1 MVKWNEGLNL
11 GVKAIDD
18 DHKKLLDIIN
28 KLSFAISNDEAQK
41 FIESIFDELQNYAI
55 DHFRRE
61 EKLLKKCECQKLDE
75 HIEQHRIFS
84 KKIPQLKEK
93 FTNSK
98 KSFHAEEVGFFL
110 TDWLFNHII
119 EEDIPAITMFERC
132 GLTKEE
138 KKEKD
143 NFITKLITNTTNKF
157 SFTRRILLSALTP
170 LLGMLLFGTIIL
182 FNNYN
187 KYEDMRKTSAIT
199 NIISNIDELVHATQI
214 ERGLSSGFLTSAQD
228 KFKDTLHIQRTIV
241 DMATNEF
248 LQKIKD
254 TEIKDVSEIQPYINT
269 FKTHIASINLLRKDI
284 DDKVISQA
292 VTIDKYTNIIR
303 NILSITPKVAFL
315 NLDREVS
322 SSISTLL
329 SIQYLKESL
338 GQERAFGT
346 MIIEKKA
353 ATSKEY
359 ITFTKLIGTREAF
372 LNTFEHTANS
382 SQKQTN
388 MLLLSSNIAKEVKSY
403 EDSIE
408 LHDFKNL
415 DTEIWFKSMT
425 TYINK
430 IKIFEDELLSDI
442 NVLVEA
448 KINDTIRNLFLWLTF
463 TTTVL
468 VITLSILYT
477 FKKSTKFQIYQLTN
491 AMKDLATGGRSLRL
505 SPIHVQR
512 DELAYMYDA
521 YETTRQKLLKG
532 DIYTQLY
539 LNKKEMEIQN
549 HQKENVKL
557 GEIAFIDPL
566 TGAVNRRKF
575 EELSMQELERSNRYN
590 SDLSFLML
598 DIDHF
603 KNINDT
609 YGHAAG
615 DEILKH
621 FSSICLDMARSLDIV
636 ARIGG
641 EEFVVMLPETTID
654 GAYIFAER
662 FRKNI
667 YTSEVT
673 VNEQIIKYSVSIG
686 IALLN
691 NDKDVKDILQRAD
704 KALYR
709 AKESGRNCTVIYK

>member
-1 MVKWNEGLNL
+1 MIEWNEGLSL
-11 GVKAIDD
+11 GIKALDD

-28 KLSFAISNDEAQK
+28 ELSHAISNDEAKK
-41 FIESIFDELQNYAI
+41 FIESIFDELQNYAT
-55 DHFRRE
+55 DHFHRE
-61 EKLLKKCECQKLDE
+61 EELLKKCGCKKLDE
-75 HIEQHRIFS
+75 HIKQHLIFS
-84 KKIPQLKEK
+84 KKIPDLKAK
-93 FTNSK
+93 FLLSK
-98 KSFHAEEVGFFL
+98 EPYNAEEISFFL

-119 EEDIPAITMFERC
+119 EEDIPAITMFEKC
-132 GLTKEE
+132 GLTKE
-138 KKEKD
+138 KKEKS
-143 NFITKLITNTTNKF
+143 NFLTKIITKTTNKF

-170 LLGMLLFGTIIL
+170 LIGMLLFGTIIL
-182 FNNYN
+182 LNNYN

-199 NIISNIDELVHATQI
+199 NIISNIDELVHTIQI

-228 KFKDTLHIQRTIV
+228 KFKDTLNVQRTIV

-248 LQKIKD
+248 LEKIKT
-254 TEIKDVSEIQPYINT
+254 TEIKNIYEIQPYINT
-269 FKTHIASINLLRKDI
+269 FKTDISSINKLRKDI
-284 DDKVISQA
+284 DGKVISQA
-292 VTIDKYTNIIR
+292 RTIDKYTSMIG

-322 SSISTLL
+322 SSIATLS
-329 SIQYLKESL
+329 SIQHLKESL

-346 MIIEKKA
+346 MIIEQKD
-353 ATSKEY
+353 ATLKEY
-359 ITFTKLIGTREAF
+359 ITFTRLIGTQKAF
-372 LNTFEHTANS
+372 LSTFAHTAS
-382 SQKQTN
+382 GSQKHTN
-388 MLLLSSNIAKEVKSY
+388 KMLRDSNIAKQVRLY

-408 LHDFKNL
+408 IHDFKNL

-430 IKIFEDELLSDI
+430 IKLFEDELLSDI
-442 NVLVEA
+442 NILIE
-448 KINDTIRNLFLWLTF
+448 KRINDTIRNLLLWLSF
-463 TTTVL
+463 TTAIL

-505 SPIHVQR
+505 SPIHVKR

-539 LNKKEMEIQN
+539 LNKKEMEIQS
-549 HQKENVKL
+549 HQRENVKL
-557 GEIAFIDPL
+557 EVMAFIDPL

-603 KNINDT
+603 KSINDT

-621 FSSICLDMARSLDIV
+621 FASICLDMARSLDIV
-636 ARIGG
+636 ARVGG

-662 FRKNI
+662 FRKEI

-673 VNEQIIKYSVSIG
+673 VDEQIIKYSVSIG
-686 IALLN
+686 IAILD

-704 KALYR
+704 KALYK
-709 AKESGRNCTVIYK
+709 AKESGRNCTIVYK